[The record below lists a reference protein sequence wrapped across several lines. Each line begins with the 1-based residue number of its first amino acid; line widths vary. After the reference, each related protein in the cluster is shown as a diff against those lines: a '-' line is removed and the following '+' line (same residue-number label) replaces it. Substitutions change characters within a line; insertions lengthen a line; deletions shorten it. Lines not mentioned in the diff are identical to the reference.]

1 MKTVS
6 KAAKDLMIRQPFYGA
21 FLLTLDKGFS
31 DELPTAGV
39 SVKGLGF
46 KLDINKDF
54 WYDLPEIQRM
64 GIMMHEL
71 LHLAFYHLFM
81 RKDFPDHKLFNI
93 SADLEVNQY
102 ISSNWLPDG
111 AIIMSMFSDLN
122 LNARAGTKYYY
133 EKLKQNLESDNPNQ
147 TLLDLYNNDST
158 GHETWDDFEES
169 LKDDSFAE
177 SKRSIVKSQLETQ
190 LKQTYESVDRGVIPG
205 ELAEMFKSLF
215 KVVKPVFNWKAYFRR
230 YMGQSFNIYTKKS
243 YKSPSNRFE
252 DSPGLKI
259 RKKHNLLVVLD
270 TSGSVGEKDFND
282 FFSEIHH
289 IYKTGCSIEIIE
301 CDTQITNQYM
311 YTGKRPDKITGRGGT
326 VFRPAI
332 EYYNKNRG
340 KYTTMIYFTDG
351 YGECD
356 VLKPI
361 GSSLWVVASWGKR
374 DDNYYPGHAIYI
386 PSNKQQ

>member
-31 DELPTAGV
+31 DKLPTAGV

-54 WYDLPEIQRM
+54 WYNLPEIQRM

-81 RKDFPDHKLFNI
+81 RKDFSDYQLFNI
-93 SADLEVNQY
+93 AADLEVNQY
-102 ISSNWLPDG
+102 ISHDWLPDG

-122 LNARAGTKYYY
+122 LNTRAGTKYYY

-147 TLLDLYNNDST
+147 TLLNLYNNDST
-158 GHETWDDFEES
+158 GHGSWDDFEES

-190 LKQTYESVDRGVIPG
+190 LKQTCESVDRGVIPG
-205 ELAEMFKSLF
+205 ELAEMLKSLF

-270 TSGSVGEKDFND
+270 TSGSVGEEDFND

-311 YTGKRPDKITGRGGT
+311 YNGKRPDKITGRGGT
-326 VFRPAI
+326 IFKPAI

-351 YGECD
+351 YGEYD
-356 VLKPI
+356 VLKPL

-374 DDNYYPGHAIYI
+374 DDDYYPGHAIYI